1 MKKAWI
7 ENGVIRDICP
17 GDPDELYRPEVAEL
31 YNTDVPDEAENGDA
45 WVDGALVK
53 RPAAPE
59 TAPESI
65 SHQAQ
70 RSTVSPVE
78 FKLLFTPQERV
89 AIKSARAS
97 DPVIEDFM
105 EIVEDPRLT
114 YVDLNLRST
123 QDALGYLVAKGILT
137 EDRKAQI
144 IEGTLQ

>member
-17 GDPDELYRPEVAEL
+17 GDPNELYRPEVSEL
-31 YNTDVPDEAENGDA
+31 YSADVPDNAANGDG

-53 RPAAPE
+53 RPAP
-59 TAPESI
+59 
-65 SHQAQ
+65 AQ
-70 RSTVSPVE
+70 EHIEEPVQRPRVSPVE
-78 FKLLFTPQERV
+78 FKLLFAPQERV
-89 AIKSARAS
+89 AIKSARAN

-105 EIVEDPRLT
+105 EIVEDQRLT
-114 YVDLNLRST
+114 YVDLNLKST

-144 IEGTLQ
+144 LDGTLQ